1 VGNYTF
7 TVAEAHGGLYDI
19 DVVDADELTVVWDR
33 VEFTPV
39 EPITRILEARPLEPA
54 MRGVYAYDGT
64 PFQGSYEL
72 GYTEHSGFKT
82 YRVEAMED
90 DLYGLSCFTSE
101 EGSILYDT
109 VSMRESVTQVMP
121 GTLKVTYTLTY
132 DSDNAP
138 VTDAVVAVNGET
150 CAYQG
155 GGVYTTTLSSFLPM
169 ATTNTMV
176 VVGDQPVTQSTSSNI
191 LVVNAAIVVVLT
203 AVVGLVAFKALS
215 KKKRVGYS
223 RIQPP

>member
-1 VGNYTF
+1 
-7 TVAEAHGGLYDI
+7 
-19 DVVDADELTVVWDR
+19 VVWDC
-33 VEFTPV
+33 VEFTPR
-39 EPITRILEARPLEPA
+39 EPITRILEASTVEPA
-54 MRGVYAYDGT
+54 MIGVYAYDGSR
-64 PFQGSYEL
+64 FRGSYEL

-90 DLYGLSCFTSE
+90 ELYGLTCFTSE

-121 GTLKVTYTLTY
+121 GTLKVTYILTY

-169 ATTNTMV
+169 TTTNTLV
-176 VVGDQPVTQSTSSNI
+176 VVGDQLVTQSSGSKL
-191 LVVNAAIVVVLT
+191 LVVNTAIVVVLT
-203 AVVGLVAFKALS
+203 AVAGLVAYKALS
-215 KKKRVGYS
+215 RKKSVSYS